1 MHSGQPVG
9 PSIHNHRPQS
19 GQATSHHRM
28 METDMEETLAS
39 GGITGLLTMAMLLAM
54 RVYEARKAKANGGS
68 TYDNIKQ
75 NQGTLRVLEERNQ
88 RVEQDVAELREK
100 QKTMHR
106 DLCEFREEFREFL
119 AFQRGVEHAK
129 RIKKD

>member
-1 MHSGQPVG
+1 
-9 PSIHNHRPQS
+9 
-19 GQATSHHRM
+19 

-75 NQGTLRVLEERNQ
+75 NQGTLRILEERNQ

-119 AFQRGVEHAK
+119 AFQRGIEHAK
-129 RIKKD
+129 RQRQD

>member
-1 MHSGQPVG
+1 
-9 PSIHNHRPQS
+9 
-19 GQATSHHRM
+19 
-28 METDMEETLAS
+28 MEETLAS

-106 DLCEFREEFREFL
+106 DLCEFREEFRELL
-119 AFQRGVEHAK
+119 AFQKGVEHAT
-129 RIKKD
+129 RQRQD